1 MLKIINIIC
10 RRCAIPRSRRI
21 ISGGWQAVKISL
33 SIILLLTFKPST
45 MNLWTESKSLDEII
59 RLASELK
66 SPTTAKIANILHLE
80 HRDVACFC
88 EELRD
93 KAYLVLLATSTR
105 GGHQGQEY
113 IVTVTNRGLNFLLT
127 EGGFKRQFFNRALD
141 QVWKSVKIFAA
152 VANSIAI
159 LALSY
164 LSYDFQKQKDERELK
179 LKEQELTIKR
189 QDADAARLKDSTER
203 ILLIKQRQMDSIQNV
218 HNELLKKLKKSTDDL
233 QKSPF
238 A

>member
-1 MLKIINIIC
+1 M
-10 RRCAIPRSRRI
+10 S
-21 ISGGWQAVKISL
+21 
-33 SIILLLTFKPST
+33 ST
-45 MNLWTESKSLDEII
+45 MNLWTESKFLDGII
-59 RLASELK
+59 KLASELK
-66 SPTTAKIANILHLE
+66 SPTTEKISKTLQLE

-93 KAYLVLLATSTR
+93 KGYLALLPISTK
-105 GGHQGQEY
+105 GGYRGQEY
-113 IVTVTNRGLNFLLT
+113 IVTVTNKGLNFLLT

-141 QVWKSVKIFAA
+141 QSWKLVKIFAA

-159 LALSY
+159 LVLSY

-203 ILLIKQRQMDSIQNV
+203 ILLNKQRQMDSIQNV
-218 HNELLKKLKKSTDDL
+218 HKELLKKLKKSTDDL